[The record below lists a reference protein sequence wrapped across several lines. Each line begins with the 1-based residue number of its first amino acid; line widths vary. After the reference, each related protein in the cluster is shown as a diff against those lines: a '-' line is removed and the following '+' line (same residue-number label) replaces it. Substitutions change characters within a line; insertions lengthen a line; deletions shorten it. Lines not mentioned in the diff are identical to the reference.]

1 MFESYRKLR
10 NTLRYLVG
18 NLHDY
23 APAQHAVP
31 EAELPELDRW
41 MLAQLGLLKAEVHDA
56 YSTYQFYRASQALM
70 RFAVS
75 DLSNFY
81 LDIAKDRRDRRARRS
96 GPGRGRRG

>member
-1 MFESYRKLR
+1 MRWLCQVFESYRKLR

-23 APAQHAVP
+23 SPQAHAVLLD
-31 EAELPELDRW
+31 ELPQIDRW
-41 MLAQLGLLKAEVHDA
+41 MLAQLDGVKAEVHDA
-56 YSTYQFYRASQALM
+56 YSTYQFYRAAQALM

-81 LDIAKDRRDRRARRS
+81 LDIAKDR
-96 GPGRGRRG
+96 